1 MKKFSQYQTPAKL
14 AQPPSEPDDPG
25 AEEEAAHGT
34 GTATATTT
42 TKPKLE
48 KPPLYKVILI
58 NDDYTPMEF
67 VVDVLRSFF
76 DMNVEKA
83 TQIMLKVH
91 TEGKGVCGVFSK
103 DLAETKAAQVN
114 GYSRECEQPLL
125 CSIEVDR

>member
-1 MKKFSQYQTPAKL
+1 MKNFSHYQTLVKL
-14 AQPPSEPDDPG
+14 AQPPTGSDDPG
-25 AEEEAAHGT
+25 AEEETAQGAS
-34 GTATATTT
+34 TATAT

-58 NDDYTPMEF
+58 NDDYTPMDF

-76 DMNVEKA
+76 HMNVEKA